1 LHGTTAVEFLS
12 SASLQES
19 LQSSD
24 LPAEGT
30 LLISEELPEVQPSD
44 VEFLPEARPE
54 GPLEKVP
61 ALEAPLPAGSPTEPL
76 QLYLKQ
82 MACTPLLS
90 RDEEFSLAKEIAQAR
105 IVFQAAVFGS
115 PIVLPAAAG
124 LLRRVLDGSAAI
136 ERTVKETVET
146 KSQEEAV
153 RRRLSA
159 ALLRLDE
166 WVLEARRLFEQGPQ
180 DDFRTAQGRWIA
192 ELQDLHFQPEK
203 VKFLMGEIEKVQE
216 GGSSTDPLEAPE
228 ELRARVRRVR
238 TLYRDYVDELGR
250 LSASNLRLV
259 VSIAKKYRNRGLGF
273 LDLIQEGNLGLMKAA
288 ERFDPDRGFKFSTY
302 ATWWIRQSLSRAIAE
317 QSHTVRMPL
326 HLAMAT
332 AQLRE
337 ITKTLAQGLGRE
349 PSPREV
355 ASAGGPRARE
365 AQRLLRYKKGT
376 VSLDRPLDGDG
387 DRTLSAVLEDA
398 GAPNPAVG
406 AAHSMLRDQ
415 MGRSLDL
422 LCPRE
427 RDILKLRYGIGTGY
441 THTLEEVGKLF
452 KLTRERVRQIEQIAL
467 RKLQHPSRSRVLKG
481 YLEVAH

>member
-1 LHGTTAVEFLS
+1 MHGTTAVELLS
-12 SASLQES
+12 PATLQES
-19 LQSSD
+19 LE
-24 LPAEGT
+24 LPVDGT
-30 LLISEELPEVQPSD
+30 LLISEDLPEVPSSD
-44 VEFLPEARPE
+44 LEILAESRPE
-54 GPLEKVP
+54 GIPERAP
-61 ALEAPLPAGSPTEPL
+61 APEAPLPVGSPTDPL

-90 RDEEFSLAKEIAQAR
+90 RDEEFILAKEIAQAR
-105 IVFQAAVFGS
+105 TMFQAAVFGS

-136 ERTVKETVET
+136 ERTVKESPET
-146 KSQEEAV
+146 KSQEDAV
-153 RRRLSA
+153 RRRLSS
-159 ALLRLDE
+159 ALLRLE
-166 WVLEARRLFEQGPQ
+166 RAALEARRLFEKGSPQ
-180 DDFRTAQGRWIA
+180 AFLAEQQRWIA
-192 ELQDLHFQPEK
+192 DLQDLHFQPEK
-203 VKFLMGEIEKVQE
+203 VKFLMGEIERV
-216 GGSSTDPLEAPE
+216 SSNPDELPSAFEASE
-228 ELRARVRRVR
+228 ELRARVRRIR
-238 TLYRDYVDELGR
+238 TLYRGYVDELGR

-337 ITKTLAQGLGRE
+337 ITKALAQGLGRE

-387 DRTLSAVLEDA
+387 DRTLSAVLEDT
-398 GAPNPAVG
+398 GALNPAIG

-427 RDILKLRYGIGTGY
+427 RDILKLRYGIGTGT

-452 KLTRERVRQIEQIAL
+452 RLTRERVRQIEQMAL

-481 YLEVAH
+481 YLEASH